1 MWLWNNKI
9 AYAFIHRS
17 LCGRHAFKNSVAVQR
32 TAPSMPLHSANPRI
46 TPRQILSS
54 NKGLLFAGGPHTWP
68 EPALLRNARNGTV
81 CVSQR
86 KLAAANYAPLT
97 ALSTATSNMK
107 ARNYIKLR
115 EKGRCCGTGV
125 EGGQD
130 ERKTCHVRQREK
142 SGVRCKH
149 TQRTR
154 TARFPRSS
162 GPRESEARLRKFID
176 F

>member
-1 MWLWNNKI
+1 M
-9 AYAFIHRS
+9 
-17 LCGRHAFKNSVAVQR
+17 QR
-32 TAPSMPLHSANPRI
+32 TTPSIPLHSANPRI

-97 ALSTATSNMK
+97 ALGAATSNMK

-115 EKGRCCGTGV
+115 EKGRCR
-125 EGGQD
+125 GGW
-130 ERKTCHVRQREK
+130 RGKTRGRPTVRQREREREIRGEVQTYTAHANRAF
-142 SGVRCKH
+142 SAEFW
-149 TQRTR
+149 
-154 TARFPRSS
+154 TARKRSAA
-162 GPRESEARLRKFID
+162 PKVHRFLNTRY
-176 F
+176 